1 MHQVTVEAIAREL
14 AGLEV
19 DIATDVETRI
29 AKLLIGC
36 GYLRVDNHRDGDITY
51 STFETTMEDSQ

>member
-19 DIATDVETRI
+19 DDATDVETRI

-36 GYLRVDNHRDGDITY
+36 GYLQTVNHVEDGVVFST
-51 STFETTMEDSQ
+51 TFETTMEG